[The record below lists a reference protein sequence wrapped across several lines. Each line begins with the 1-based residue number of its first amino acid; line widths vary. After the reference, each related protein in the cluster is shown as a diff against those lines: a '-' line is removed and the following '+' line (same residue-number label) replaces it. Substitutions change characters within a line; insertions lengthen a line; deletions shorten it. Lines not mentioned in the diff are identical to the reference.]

1 MAIEKQADVV
11 PFDREKIQR
20 TEGRLDGWLRRQG
33 WMEPV
38 SDFVQKLVGG
48 FYGALGKPGRTL
60 QDLMHGVWP
69 LGHPLH
75 PALTDVP
82 LGAWFAA
89 VVLGFASY
97 IWPAVP
103 AAVGPSVLA
112 VGIVAALAAAAAGYT
127 DFHDTYGLERRT
139 GLLHGLTMTL
149 AVLVMVVSLAVTIW
163 SPGGRAAALAIAT
176 AGLLISLFGAFVGGH
191 LTFKLGTMVNHHAF
205 TEFPEE
211 WFEAGDP
218 KDFGEGEL
226 KLAHA
231 GSIPVLVVRRNG
243 TLNAIAATCSH
254 AGGPLQEG
262 RLDGDIVTCP
272 WHGSRFC
279 VRDGAVKGGPATFA
293 QPVFLVHEDAG
304 RVRLRAARSGH

>member
-1 MAIEKQADVV
+1 MACGAGRCRPGGELVHARSSDPKDSLGQILLAGNVIESGAVARALARQ
-11 PFDREKIQR
+11 RE
-20 TEGRLDGWLRRQG
+20 
-33 WMEPV
+33 EP
-38 SDFVQKLVGG
+38 SRPLGSLLVEM
-48 FYGALGKPGRTL
+48 GALSF
-60 QDLMHGVWP
+60 VA
-69 LGHPLH
+69 LGN
-75 PALTDVP
+75 A
-82 LGAWFAA
+82 
-89 VVLGFASY
+89 
-97 IWPAVP
+97 
-103 AAVGPSVLA
+103 
-112 VGIVAALAAAAAGYT
+112 
-127 DFHDTYGLERRT
+127 
-139 GLLHGLTMTL
+139 
-149 AVLVMVVSLAVTIW
+149 
-163 SPGGRAAALAIAT
+163 
-176 AGLLISLFGAFVGGH
+176 LISLFGAFVGGH
-191 LTFKLGTMVNHHAF
+191 LTFKLGTMVNRHAF